1 MDKKHRSFRIRS
13 KDHERRRFR
22 YVGHGFSKVSYGSVS
37 VRVWWLSMERPA
49 ISFVTSVG
57 LVIQALWFLEYTLLT
72 LLSAIQSTSS
82 ISRLLSKLT
91 LFVCIPCTVIPLWL
105 AWAVWTRRQSNFLL
119 GLWTTYALYL
129 GIMVSLSYLIN
140 SLYGHVISPN
150 SLFKSIVTA
159 LMLVLPACIS
169 VIYIFTT
176 PSVPEDQWW

>member
-1 MDKKHRSFRIRS
+1 M
-13 KDHERRRFR
+13 ERREL
-22 YVGHGFSKVSYGSVS
+22 SY
-37 VRVWWLSMERPA
+37 
-49 ISFVTSVG
+49 ITSAG
-57 LVIQALWFLEYTLLT
+57 LVIQALWWLGIMLLR
-72 LLSAIQSTSS
+72 LPSLIQSTDSA
-82 ISRLLSKLT
+82 SR
-91 LFVCIPCTVIPLWL
+91 FVLGLVLPIVLPCTAIPLWL